1 MKQSEIPMHNCTR
14 YVWSLVSDH
23 EHVPVLIQEKER
35 LDTLTKE
42 LLSEKELNGMIVQ
55 EKIVESKQQKK
66 HVDEVGVQEGSGE

>member
-1 MKQSEIPMHNCTR
+1 MNMCL
-14 YVWSLVSDH
+14 YL
-23 EHVPVLIQEKER
+23 QEKER